1 MAQHRFRPACQD
13 GRHPPALATQAI
25 VSDRENPAMNAVKT
39 SCLEPPGKALA
50 MNPDALQ
57 LLSGNDTVLACGD
70 PRNHGVPVGGGDF
83 LTHAR
88 E

>member
-1 MAQHRFRPACQD
+1 
-13 GRHPPALATQAI
+13 
-25 VSDRENPAMNAVKT
+25 MNAVKT